1 MILAAASMQLASAA
15 DAETAAPH
23 FLDGSWEG
31 MLNWAPSPT
40 QPNPPAGMKV
50 RLHLHGE
57 KAEVFVLGEDGL
69 WEETKP
75 GQFKAFQYNFNA
87 VIFATDSSQGG
98 DCWDETWSFATAM
111 DNANRLI
118 TRFSRVVSNVRC
130 MKPAADSFG
139 AQAAGLMT
147 QQPH

>member
-31 MLNWAPSPT
+31 MLNWAPPPT
-40 QPNPPAGMKV
+40 EPNAPAGMKV
-50 RLHLHGE
+50 RLHIQGK
-57 KAEVFVLGEDGL
+57 KAQVFMLTKDGV

-75 GQFKAFQYNFNA
+75 GKFNAVQYNFNA
-87 VIFATDSSQGG
+87 VIFATDSSQG
-98 DCWDETWSFATAM
+98 DCWDETWSFATAL

-130 MKPAADSFG
+130 MKPDYESFG